1 MSQLFIISESAD
13 STKYYTIIIKSA
25 ELYILLIF
33 LLSFEMEHP
42 VCTITFLWG
51 LCPEEKVANPS
62 SVYIT
67 E

>member
-25 ELYILLIF
+25 ELYFYFF
-33 LLSFEMEHP
+33 LLSFEMGHP